1 MDGIAKPVI
10 AIVDDDRRVRE
21 SLESLIES
29 AGFTARVFSLAED
42 FLQGGLMAGTS
53 CLITDVR
60 MPGMGGLDLQRRVRL
75 ERPELPVIFI
85 TGHHEDEVERCA
97 LAQGAA
103 FFIYKPFDAGE
114 LLGAIKIALSKT
126 SENHEMTLLRSRKKV
141 RS

>member
-1 MDGIAKPVI
+1 MDGLTKPVI

-29 AGFTARVFSLAED
+29 AGFTARAFSLAED
-42 FLQGGLMAGTS
+42 FLQGGLLAGTS

-60 MPGMGGLDLQRRVRL
+60 MPGMGGLDLQRCVRR

-103 FFIYKPFDAGE
+103 CFISKPFDAGE
-114 LLGAIKIALSKT
+114 LLRVVKSALSK
-126 SENHEMTLLRSRKKV
+126 SWENHETSL
-141 RS
+141 